1 MAKRINVKLILEL
14 NTGGMSQDMIA
25 RTRHM
30 SRSSVSTVVNIA
42 KTKDISFEDIRG
54 MNDDVIY
61 QMFFPEKLQA
71 EQMYQLPDYENIH
84 TELKRV
90 GVTLKLLWQEYKDDC
105 HRNAAIPVGY
115 TKFCDDYGRYTSMNE
130 ITNHL
135 EHKPG
140 ERCEVDW
147 SGKTM
152 KIVSQYS
159 EKAIPVYLFVSC
171 LTYSRFAYV
180 EPTLDMKMDTWMRCH
195 VRMYESFGGVPIR
208 TICDNLK
215 TGVVKHPREGE
226 IVLTDAYE
234 ALGTHYITAI
244 MPAGIRKP
252 RQKAAAEGTV
262 RDVETA
268 VIAKLRDRE
277 FHDYPSLQ
285 LAVRAAVDGY
295 NKAPFEKRTG
305 SREKVLREE
314 EQAFLRPLPSI
325 PYEIATVEN
334 DHKVYPNSHVALNK
348 NWYSVPYIYR
358 GRYVDIR
365 YTEKTVEIYFD
376 HQRIATHPKFPDY
389 ITNRYDTTKSDMPDE
404 FNQPEMDEERIRSWA
419 ATIGT
424 HTAEVIDRIFRS
436 VQIREQGYNAALSVL
451 KLSQHYPNERFEDA
465 CLIALS
471 NTASPRYKYLKAI
484 LSSNQDILIKER
496 AGRMLPKEN
505 HSAEERQGAY
515 VRGADYYAGDGH
527 DQ

>member
-14 NTGGMSQDMIA
+14 NSGGMSQDMIA

-42 KTKDISFEDIRG
+42 KTKDISFVDIRE

-61 QMFFPEKLQA
+61 RMFFPEKLQT

-84 TELKRV
+84 KELKRV
-90 GVTLKLLWQEYKDDC
+90 GATLKLLWQEYKDDC

-135 EHKPG
+135 EHRPG

-152 KIVSQYS
+152 KIDSRYS
-159 EKAIPVYLFVSC
+159 GKATPVYLFVSC

-226 IVLTDAYE
+226 VVLTDAYE

-252 RQKAAAEGTV
+252 RHY
-262 RDVETA
+262 RRII
-268 VIAKLRDRE
+268 VISKTRII
-277 FHDYPSLQ
+277 LQ
-285 LAVRAAVDGY
+285 
-295 NKAPFEKRTG
+295 
-305 SREKVLREE
+305 
-314 EQAFLRPLPSI
+314 
-325 PYEIATVEN
+325 
-334 DHKVYPNSHVALNK
+334 
-348 NWYSVPYIYR
+348 
-358 GRYVDIR
+358 
-365 YTEKTVEIYFD
+365 
-376 HQRIATHPKFPDY
+376 
-389 ITNRYDTTKSDMPDE
+389 
-404 FNQPEMDEERIRSWA
+404 
-419 ATIGT
+419 
-424 HTAEVIDRIFRS
+424 
-436 VQIREQGYNAALSVL
+436 
-451 KLSQHYPNERFEDA
+451 
-465 CLIALS
+465 
-471 NTASPRYKYLKAI
+471 NTA
-484 LSSNQDILIKER
+484 
-496 AGRMLPKEN
+496 
-505 HSAEERQGAY
+505 
-515 VRGADYYAGDGH
+515 
-527 DQ
+527 